1 MSERPTPDLTIL
13 ETRVYRG
20 ANVWSYEKAIHLVVD
35 LGSLEKYPT
44 NTLPGFTDNI
54 LQMLPGLREHS
65 CSRGR
70 RGGFVERL
78 NEGTWLGH
86 VAEHCALAL
95 QQVVGHDIRRGKTR
109 QVKGRTGVYNVVF
122 GYIDERVGLA
132 AAKLA
137 IRLVNH
143 LVEADPEFDWDAE
156 LEAFILRAE
165 RTAFGPSTQALVD
178 EAVSRDIPWIRLN
191 QHSLVQLGQGVHAKR
206 IRATMTSET
215 ASIAVDIASD
225 KDLTTKLLGAAGL
238 PVPKQD
244 SVRTEDQAVRVAERI
259 GYPVVV
265 KPLDGNHGRGV
276 CLDLQSELDV
286 REAFPIAKEQSRR
299 GWVIVESFVTGKDYR
314 CLVIDGRIAA
324 IAERVP
330 ASVTGDGTSTV
341 EQLVDL
347 TNADPRRGVG
357 HEKVLT
363 RIKVDAAAE
372 EVLAAQ
378 GHTLSSIPAEGEMV
392 KLALTGN
399 MSTGGISIDR
409 TFEAHPENVEIAE
422 EAARMIGLDIA
433 GIDFICPDIT
443 EPVRETGG
451 AICEVNAAPGFRMH
465 THPTI
470 GEPQFIAKPVVDM
483 LFPPGAPSRIPIV
496 AVTGTNGKTTTSRMI
511 SHIFKG
517 MGRKVGMTSTD
528 GVVIDERLV
537 IRADASGPRS
547 ARMVLQNPRVDF
559 AVFEV
564 ARGGILREG
573 LGYERND
580 VAVVLNVQ
588 PDHLGLRGIDTVE
601 QLADVKAVLVEA
613 VPRDGHAVLNAD
625 DPLVREMRRRCSGQ
639 VVWFSMEEPGSEARD
654 MIDAHC
660 RRGGKALVLNPSE
673 RGEMIVVKH
682 GRREMQLAWTHLLPA
697 TFGGRARMNVQNT
710 LAAAA
715 AAFAAGAPL
724 HDIRQGLRSF
734 STNYYLSP
742 GRLNE
747 VEVNGVN
754 VIVDYCHN
762 APGMKMLGD
771 FVDRVGETPGLVA
784 RARPPLP
791 DRDHRHGRRPAG
803 RGHARA
809 RPHRRTALRRGRG
822 PRGRRSSGPAARRH
836 RDAGDRGSA
845 HRHGGGRPV
854 QAGRDGPRGDRRG
867 PARHEPRQPR
877 RPRGGVRRPARRSD
891 GRARDL
897 VQPGPGRQRR
907 QRRGPGRRPGLRAGV
922 HRRLTRDHPG
932 QELEHRRVRRVDQVT
947 AVDDLVPGV
956 GQHVGEAYVDGAPD
970 GVRRLAGEDQRR
982 LEHRGQVVH
991 GGRERLGA
999 EVEAAAVD
1007 LGEHGRPAGG
1017 QDPPR
1022 LLGDPLPELRAE
1034 REVEQGARHR
1044 LRVRVTRG
1052 QQLLT
1057 QLARPAPSARV
1068 DGEDRRLEQDQR
1080 LHQVRTAY
1088 GEGQRD
1094 LPTGAPADDHRRRG
1108 VQLGQQCRDVLDLVV
1123 EVDRR
1128 LRSVEGAAVVAPPV
1142 VGDAASPS
1150 GQLLRGSVPE
1160 HGRTRA
1166 AVDPQD
1172 REPGATVLV
1181 VEVQAGPAKAGH
1193 PPSLRAPARS

>member
-20 ANVWSYEKAIHLVVD
+20 ANVWSYDKSVHLVVD
-35 LGSLEKYPT
+35 LGSLEEFPT
-44 NTLPGFTDNI
+44 NTLPGFTDE
-54 LQMLPGLREHS
+54 LVSMLPGLREHS

-70 RGGFVERL
+70 RGGFLERL
-78 NEGTWLGH
+78 QEGTWLGH
-86 VAEHCALAL
+86 VAEHVALAL

-109 QVKGRTGVYNVVF
+109 SVKGHKGRYNIIY
-122 GYIDERVGLA
+122 GYVDEQVGLEA
-132 AAKLA
+132 GKLA
-137 IRLVNH
+137 VRLVNH
-143 LVEADPEFDWDAE
+143 LVQGDPDFDWETERD
-156 LEAFILRAE
+156 AFIRRAE
-165 RTAFGPSTQALVD
+165 RTAFGPSTQAIVD

-191 QHSLVQLGQGVHAKR
+191 QYSLVQLGQGVHAKR

-215 ASIAVDIASD
+215 SSIAVDIASD

-238 PVPKQD
+238 PVPKQE
-244 SVRTEDQAVRVAERI
+244 SVRSADAAVAAARRI

-276 CLDLQSELDV
+276 CLDLKSEDDV
-286 REAFPIAKEQSRR
+286 RGAFEIAREQSRR
-299 GWVIVESFVTGKDYR
+299 GSVIVETFVTGKDYR
-314 CLVIDGRIAA
+314 CLIIDGRMVA

-363 RIKVDAAAE
+363 RIKVDAAAL
-372 EVLAAQ
+372 EVLAGQ
-378 GHTLSSIPAEGEMV
+378 GHSLDSVPAEGEMV

-422 EAARMIGLDIA
+422 EAARMVGLDIA

-443 EPVRETGG
+443 EPVREAGG

-483 LFPPGAPSRIPIV
+483 LFPPGATSRIPII

-547 ARMVLQNPRVDF
+547 ARMVLQNPRVDT

-601 QLADVKAVLVEA
+601 QLADVKAVIVEA

-639 VVWFSMEEPGSEARD
+639 VVWFSMEEPGSDARD

-660 RRGGKALVLNPSE
+660 RRGGKALVLDPSE
-673 RGEMIVVKH
+673 RGEMIVVRH

-697 TFGGRARMNVQNT
+697 TFGGRARMNVQNA

-715 AAFAAGAPL
+715 AAFAAGAPAARHPAGPAELL
-724 HDIRQGLRSF
+724 HQLLPLPRPPQRGRGQRRQRHRRLLPQRARHEDARRLRR
-734 STNYYLSP
+734 P
-742 GRLNE
+742 GRRLA
-747 VEVNGVN
+747 G
-754 VIVDYCHN
+754 
-762 APGMKMLGD
+762 G
-771 FVDRVGETPGLVA
+771 F
-784 RARPPLP
+784 ARPRPP
-791 DRDHRHGRRPAG
+791 VADRHHRHRRRPAR

-809 RPHRRTALRRGRG
+809 RPDRGPALRRLHR
-822 PRGRRSSGPAARRH
+822 PRGRLPAWPRARR
-836 RDAGDRGSA
+836 RRRARARGRAAGDGRGLA
-845 HRHGGGRPV
+845 V
-854 QAGRDGPRGDRRG
+854 QAGRGGARRDLRG
-867 PARHEPRQPR
+867 PARAQPRQQGRPR
-877 RPRGGVRRPARRSD
+877 RRLRRQARRGD
-891 GRARDL
+891 DRAGEL
-897 VQPGPGRQRR
+897 VLA
-907 QRRGPGRRPGLRAGV
+907 GPGRRRCV
-922 HRRLTRDHPG
+922 VRHPG
-932 QELEHRRVRRVDQVT
+932 
-947 AVDDLVPGV
+947 
-956 GQHVGEAYVDGAPD
+956 
-970 GVRRLAGEDQRR
+970 
-982 LEHRGQVVH
+982 
-991 GGRERLGA
+991 
-999 EVEAAAVD
+999 
-1007 LGEHGRPAGG
+1007 GRP
-1017 QDPPR
+1017 R
-1022 LLGDPLPELRAE
+1022 L
-1034 REVEQGARHR
+1034 H
-1044 LRVRVTRG
+1044 
-1052 QQLLT
+1052 
-1057 QLARPAPSARV
+1057 ARPTES
-1068 DGEDRRLEQDQR
+1068 
-1080 LHQVRTAY
+1080 
-1088 GEGQRD
+1088 
-1094 LPTGAPADDHRRRG
+1094 
-1108 VQLGQQCRDVLDLVV
+1108 
-1123 EVDRR
+1123 
-1128 LRSVEGAAVVAPPV
+1128 
-1142 VGDAASPS
+1142 
-1150 GQLLRGSVPE
+1150 
-1160 HGRTRA
+1160 
-1166 AVDPQD
+1166 
-1172 REPGATVLV
+1172 
-1181 VEVQAGPAKAGH
+1181 
-1193 PPSLRAPARS
+1193 